1 MVKAFFGVVVGG
13 DGGILPRPL
22 GTPSERGKVRWV
34 SRLRGKSACGL
45 KTEKNRAE
53 KEDTKGNWTTPER
66 ETLRPVR
73 ASATD
78 PPDRSPRTVSI
89 RSGGGRA
96 FCGGAPEEAGTSM
109 AIAGRGGNDEGA
121 KHDAL

>member
-1 MVKAFFGVVVGG
+1 MQNYRLQKRKQRNERRQNGN
-13 DGGILPRPL
+13 PY
-22 GTPSERGKVRWV
+22 PS
-34 SRLRGKSACGL
+34 
-45 KTEKNRAE
+45 
-53 KEDTKGNWTTPER
+53 
-66 ETLRPVR
+66 RPVR
-73 ASATD
+73 ASAAD

-96 FCGGAPEEAGTSM
+96 FCGGDPEEAGTSM